1 MMRIKHIKVLEIL
14 TGIKQV
20 LTGYKQVPTGIKQA
34 LTGIKQVLYSGFIDV
49 VHTGISEAQLQ
60 KKYCK
65 VLRMVLYSYY
75 VL

>member
-20 LTGYKQVPTGIKQA
+20 LAGYKQAPTGIKQ
-34 LTGIKQVLYSGFIDV
+34 LLYSGFIDV
-49 VHTGISEAQLQ
+49 VHKGISEVQLQ
-60 KKYCK
+60 EKYCK